1 MAWTEEPVCP
11 ACMASVA
18 LVGRRLPQALSWRI
32 VPHENLGLIR
42 FLTVFTS
49 RRIYAENKLFGR
61 RRGDCCMV
69 CGGFVVVQPS
79 LVRQGVDGAERH
91 KPRRHGRGETAGSE
105 DNRRVCSGLCRR
117 LRASALCRASW
128 RRRLE
133 GC

>member
-1 MAWTEEPVCP
+1 MPKINYLAVVVATVAWFV
-11 ACMASVA
+11 V
-18 LVGRRLPQALSWRI
+18 
-32 VPHENLGLIR
+32 
-42 FLTVFTS
+42 
-49 RRIYAENKLFGR
+49 
-61 RRGDCCMV
+61 
-69 CGGFVVVQPS
+69 FVVVQPS

-133 GC
+133 GCAAAWSLGVD